1 MDDEGVPAK
10 RQSRRRPTELQRG
23 SLSLGSLVFDNM
35 LTFLGLAANLLATTP
50 FFITKVSANPSAAPP
65 SSCISCTS
73 LFLYQLHPPLLV
85 SGVSIVMEWGCQH
98 IGSLAD
104 APARPCSARRFHSAG
119 RFFLYPPSAV
129 RCFSDP
135 PPVLRCFSFLPPVAL
150 RRVSRARETSM
161 TCCAAPAAGP
171 DRCRALRLRR
181 A

>member
-1 MDDEGVPAK
+1 MNDEGVPAK

-104 APARPCSARRFHSAG
+104 APARPFSARRFHSAG
-119 RFFLYPPSAV
+119 RCFFVSAF
-129 RCFSDP
+129 RCSLF
-135 PPVLRCFSFLPPVAL
+135 F
-150 RRVSRARETSM
+150 
-161 TCCAAPAAGP
+161 
-171 DRCRALRLRR
+171 
-181 A
+181 